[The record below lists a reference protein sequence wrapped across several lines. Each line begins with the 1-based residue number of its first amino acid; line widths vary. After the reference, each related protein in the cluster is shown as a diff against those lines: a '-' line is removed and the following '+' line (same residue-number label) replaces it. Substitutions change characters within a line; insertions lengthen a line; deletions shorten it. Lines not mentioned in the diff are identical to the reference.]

1 LAAPWIGLLE
11 SDAWIAGAKHAN
23 TMAKLLA
30 SHMPFPIRHP
40 VDANGVFVEMGD
52 HAYDA
57 LIGRGWRVYR
67 FLDGSVRF
75 MCSWASQAA
84 DIEALA
90 DDLRM
95 IADRYVD
102 NGWPVICDLICP
114 TPYTRL
120 IIDADITVW
129 LDTVMTEQDLFIE
142 PTEDEYTLKVI
153 DDNTS
158 GAAVIADL
166 VNILE

>member
-1 LAAPWIGLLE
+1 MRVLIMGRCGASNTRLAAELLE
-11 SDAWIAGAKHAN
+11 ELHKNGPAEHLSSEEIRKEFNDSDY
-23 TMAKLLA
+23 
-30 SHMPFPIRHP
+30 S
-40 VDANGVFVEMGD
+40 E
-52 HAYDA
+52 
-57 LIGRGWRVYR
+57 
-67 FLDGSVRF
+67 DGEVRTAQR
-75 MCSWASQAA
+75 M
-84 DIEALA
+84 
-90 DDLRM
+90 RM

-158 GAAVIADL
+158 CAAVIADL